1 MKNFILLLVMTGWL
15 LITVPAAYAISSCEN
30 SPVAQNWIIE
40 RDRYALKMAKEWMA
54 GKPREALAPLIGL
67 IWANET
73 KTTAECRKE
82 PDFLKRNLIFYGE
95 SPFPLTM
102 DTIPP
107 MILRWLLRDDSL
119 SPELNYKQMNGQ
131 GGAKWE

>member
-1 MKNFILLLVMTGWL
+1 MKNLIHLLVMTGLL
-15 LITVPAAYAISSCEN
+15 LIPVPAYAISSCEN

-40 RDRYALKMAKEWMA
+40 RDRYALKMVKEWMA
-54 GKPREALAPLIGL
+54 GKPKEALAPLIGL

-95 SPFPLTM
+95 TPFPLTV

-107 MILRWLLRDDSL
+107 MILRWLLKDDSL
-119 SPELNYKQMNGQ
+119 SPELSYKQMNGE